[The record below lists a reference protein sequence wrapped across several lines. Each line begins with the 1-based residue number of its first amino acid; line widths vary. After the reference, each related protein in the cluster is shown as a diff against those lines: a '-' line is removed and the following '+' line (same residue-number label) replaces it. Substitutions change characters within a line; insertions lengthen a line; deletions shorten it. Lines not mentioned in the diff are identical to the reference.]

1 MAYEMVSEAHVLTT
15 SELRVDN
22 KGAVKTSGSGQDE
35 TFRRFMRR
43 DDPDIAAAIGN
54 AVKRREETG
63 RPAMDVYWIRGHSDE
78 KMDKSEITVHHE
90 RQQRVDKLTKERSEH
105 EAICTL
111 QTPGRLRVLYTEDA
125 KDNNEAKHEI
135 TEPLRRHIA
144 KTAQSR
150 RSMNHLTEAEKR
162 HYGPDNA
169 KRGEGFIHC
178 QMCPDQILGNNFQP
192 KMVHHLLRIR
202 TE

>member
-1 MAYEMVSEAHVLTT
+1 
-15 SELRVDN
+15 
-22 KGAVKTSGSGQDE
+22 
-35 TFRRFMRR
+35 
-43 DDPDIAAAIGN
+43 
-54 AVKRREETG
+54 
-63 RPAMDVYWIRGHSDE
+63 MDVYWIRGHSDE

-90 RQQRVDKLTKERSEH
+90 RQQQVDKLTKKRSEH

-192 KMVHHLLRIR
+192 KMVHRLLPDGARMSLMRGGKKELSAFAGSQSRVRSTSSLRASTTYSGRYGR
-202 TE
+202 TGEERPSSRKNCGRRTTRE